1 MPKIVVEVADDF
13 SAFGTD
19 YAIGDILP
27 DSEFAAWPDGT
38 VENRLKNGFL
48 KHRVLPDTPKP
59 VLDLSDLEAQTSE
72 ELIEIAAAYGVK
84 IDEEVPD
91 LEKIRRIR
99 LIAEA

>member
-1 MPKIVVEVADDF
+1 MPKIVVEVADGF
-13 SAFGTD
+13 SAFGKD

-59 VLDLSDLEAQTSE
+59 ILDLSDLEAKTSD
-72 ELIEIAAAYGVK
+72 ELIELALEYGVE
-84 IDEEVPD
+84 IAESVPD